1 MLASRCGSADVLQ
14 HEGRLARARRTS
26 QQGACAPKRAAVE
39 QRIEF
44 CKTARHRLADK
55 GAHMLGR
62 DQGREHLD
70 PPGADLIV
78 VPALSGCGAAHLG
91 DLNAPTRASE
101 IEGPAFQPDNAV
113 A

>member
-1 MLASRCGSADVLQ
+1 
-14 HEGRLARARRTS
+14 
-26 QQGACAPKRAAVE
+26 
-39 QRIEF
+39 
-44 CKTARHRLADK
+44 
-55 GAHMLGR
+55 MLGR